1 MEQNNLF
8 KQIATEYGYKNIE
21 DGRDETTNERYIL
34 NLNDKH
40 IFMRDS
46 PSNFHGYSFR
56 FKSPNQ
62 LRSLLELI
70 QHDI

>member
-1 MEQNNLF
+1 MKTENQY
-8 KQIATEYGYKNIE
+8 KQIATDYGFKNIT
-21 DGRDETTNERYIL
+21 DGRDETTNEKYIL
-34 NLNDKH
+34 NLREGH

-46 PSNFHGYSFR
+46 PMNYHGYSFK